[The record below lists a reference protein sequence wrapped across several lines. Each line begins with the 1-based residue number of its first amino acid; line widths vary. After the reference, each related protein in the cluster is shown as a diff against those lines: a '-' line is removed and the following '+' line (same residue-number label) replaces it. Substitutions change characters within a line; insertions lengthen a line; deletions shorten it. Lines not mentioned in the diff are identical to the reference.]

1 MLYAFNTC
9 LQKIFYKLKKNIKN
23 NLQNYNTYSQYNI
36 ENIDNNNKE
45 LIINHPWIT
54 L

>member
-1 MLYAFNTC
+1 MLLILVCKRYFIN
-9 LQKIFYKLKKNIKN
+9 LKNIEN
-23 NLQNYNTYSQYNI
+23 NLQSYNTYSQYNI

>member
-9 LQKIFYKLKKNIKN
+9 LQKIFYKLKKIKN